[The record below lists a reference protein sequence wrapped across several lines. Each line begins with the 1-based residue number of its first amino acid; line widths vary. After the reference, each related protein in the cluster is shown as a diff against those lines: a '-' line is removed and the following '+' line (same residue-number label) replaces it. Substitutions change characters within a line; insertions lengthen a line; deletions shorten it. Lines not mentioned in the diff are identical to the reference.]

1 MWFTFQETQRHLG
14 INRILVLPL
23 LLSLIGC
30 SNPNADSAEAKLV
43 IVRGIKECVLR
54 NAEGLTTDFSDV
66 KAYKVKLKNY
76 RIIPFS
82 TNNCYSAIAIPK
94 NNNKNSWYSIV
105 LDVETGDVIK
115 KCGDVLTEN
124 PGGQS
129 ARCFDRNTW

>member
-1 MWFTFQETQRHLG
+1 MWFTFQETQQHLF

-23 LLSLIGC
+23 LLSLVGC

-43 IVRGIKECVLR
+43 IVSGIQECVLR
-54 NAEGLTTDFSDV
+54 NAEGLTTDFIDV

-82 TNNCYSAIAIPK
+82 TKNCYSAMAIPK
-94 NNNKNSWYSIV
+94 NKNSWYSIV
-105 LDVETGDVIK
+105 MDDETGDVIK

-129 ARCFDRNTW
+129 ARCFDLNTW